1 MSTTEIGSGRS
12 AGTARSSVLF
22 VCMGNI
28 CRSPLAEGV
37 FRAYVARAGLQK
49 SIRVDSAGT
58 HDYQLGQPPDPR
70 ALAAAARRGF
80 KLPPHRARRVGARDF
95 GRFEWILAM
104 DRHNLRELQALR
116 PEDYEGHLGL
126 LLALRDPSLP
136 DEVPDPYYG
145 GTQEFETA
153 LDLIEQGAKA
163 LLQALR
169 QRLATPT

>member
-1 MSTTEIGSGRS
+1 MVKFG
-12 AGTARSSVLF
+12 AGASRPSPPARCSVLF

-37 FRAYVARAGLQK
+37 FRTYVMRAGMQH
-49 SIRVDSAGT
+49 SITVDSAGT

-70 ALAAAARRGF
+70 ALAAAARRGY

-95 GRFEWILAM
+95 GRFDWILGM

-116 PEDYEGHLGL
+116 PEEYEGHLGL
-126 LLALRDPSLP
+126 LLALRDPPLP
-136 DEVPDPYYG
+136 HDVPDPYYG

-153 LDLIEQGAKA
+153 LDLIEQGANA
-163 LLQALR
+163 LLLAVR
-169 QRLATPT
+169 QRLARPA